1 MEIRPYEKGDAPTV
15 RLAYLEGVILQDGT
29 FNSNGVCLFINDE
42 GGTETSCARKHL
54 FVKPSDD

>member
-1 MEIRPYEKGDAPTV
+1 MKKGDAPTV

-42 GGTETSCARKHL
+42 GGTETSCARRHL